1 MQRAKVF
8 RNSIFAGLLTKINES
23 EYSFVYDKEYL
34 KLPNIKPISLTLPL
48 QEKEFK
54 SNHLFPFF
62 YNLLAEGKLKDLQ
75 DYSGVN
81 YASISDIE
89 NGKANPTIKTVE
101 KLLDA
106 LGMQINIEVVNK

>member
-1 MQRAKVF
+1 ME
-8 RNSIFAGLLTKINES
+8 LTTIKIGKTIKKRR
-23 EYSFVYDKEYL
+23 KEL
-34 KLPNIKPISLTLPL
+34 SL
-48 QEKEFK
+48 E
-54 SNHLFPFF
+54 
-62 YNLLAEGKLKDLQ
+62 LKDLQ

-81 YASISDIE
+81 YVSISDIE

>member
-1 MQRAKVF
+1 ME
-8 RNSIFAGLLTKINES
+8 LTNIRIGKI
-23 EYSFVYDKEYL
+23 
-34 KLPNIKPISLTLPL
+34 IKKRR
-48 QEKEFK
+48 QE
-54 SNHLFPFF
+54 L
-62 YNLLAEGKLKDLQ
+62 NLELKDLQ